1 MIGVVNLTNRFPQ
14 VVDTKELPIGKQ
26 LVPEAIV
33 VLQNLVCIV
42 TRCDFNLRKGRSNGI
57 KILCDAFG
65 KGVIKSIHRSVSFLP
80 IRGEDHLG
88 VPAITKRPTH

>member
-1 MIGVVNLTNRFPQ
+1 MIGVVNLTNGFPQ
-14 VVDTKELPIGKQ
+14 VVDAKELPIGKQ
-26 LVPEAIV
+26 LMPEAVV

-42 TRCDFNLRKGRSNGI
+42 TRRDFNLREGRSDGS
-57 KILCDAFG
+57 KLLCNAFC
-65 KGVIKSIHRSVSFLP
+65 KAVIESIHRSVSFLP